1 MSLEP
6 KSLTRLLFC
15 LVAKSCLTLCDTVDC
30 TTPGFPV
37 FHYFP
42 DLAQIHVHWV
52 SDVIQPSSVSPFF
65 SHLQSFPASGS
76 FPMSQLFTSDGQSI
90 RVSGSAS
97 LLPMNIQG
105 WFPLRLISLLS
116 KGLLKSLLQH
126 HNLKALVLQH
136 SAFFMFQLSHLYT
149 TTGNTIALTLQT
161 LSSEWCIC
169 FLTCCLVLS

>member
-1 MSLEP
+1 MSD
-6 KSLTRLLFC
+6 SLSHRGLYHARLPCLSLFPGAC
-15 LVAKSCLTLCDTVDC
+15 SNSCPLSQWCYPT
-30 TTPGFPV
+30 
-37 FHYFP
+37 
-42 DLAQIHVHWV
+42 I
-52 SDVIQPSSVSPFF
+52 PSSVSPFS

-76 FPMSQLFTSDGQSI
+76 FPMSQLFASGGQSI

-126 HNLKALVLQH
+126 HNLKALILQH
-136 SAFFMFQLSHLYT
+136 SAFFMVHLSHLYT

-161 LSSEWCIC
+161 LSAEWCVC
-169 FLTCCLVLS
+169 FLICCLGLS